1 MSRYIKA
8 DAIIKNL
15 NCERLDACMSDRD
28 VVDMIESAPFLEII
42 RCEDCCYWEN
52 YHDVMVCGL
61 TNSMR
66 GASDYCS
73 WADVRV
79 SNEKGQNR

>member
-1 MSRYIKA
+1 MSKYIKA
-8 DAIIKNL
+8 DTIIKNL

-66 GASDYCS
+66 RASDYCS
-73 WADVRV
+73 WADMRGG
-79 SNEKGQNR
+79 NDGN